1 MSSWKRPGDAWG
13 RLTYLAGAAPEDDT
27 HTEDLH
33 FLVANDAISANFRRR
48 QAAAECTDVWRSL
61 RKAMGSDKP
70 TGRRHVIVFCGTPV
84 SGAAGPELVTAAM
97 SGRAL
102 VQVISIC
109 PNPSLEDFCDRV
121 HGVYFQCGKVDDFP
135 AHAVHAYLNL
145 LARYEIRFQPV
156 GSEGWEIKVRLC
168 HPQAS
173 GETMVSVARRPPA
186 GQDSVE
192 TGDGW

>member
-1 MSSWKRPGDAWG
+1 V
-13 RLTYLAGAAPEDDT
+13 
-27 HTEDLH
+27 H
-33 FLVANDAISANFRRR
+33 FLVANDAISADFRRR

-61 RKAMGSDKP
+61 GKAMGSGQR

-84 SGAAGPELVTAAM
+84 SGKAGPELLTAAI
-97 SGRAL
+97 SGQVL

-121 HGVYFQCGKVDDFP
+121 HGVYFQCGKADDLP

-156 GSEGWEIKVRLC
+156 EPEAREIKVRLC

-173 GETMVSVARRPPA
+173 GETMVPVARRPPA
-186 GQDSVE
+186 GQDSAE